1 MTDPAEHIV
10 RLREALRRRIGLP
23 LGGEIEDAIAQ
34 VTDVLEAA
42 QKEIDLL
49 RKPNSATIVLDS
61 YAAENKRLFDRAEK
75 AESALEAAQAR
86 IAQLKQMDREA
97 ATYVESVICMR
108 THFTGDEPYVGWKGL
123 GLALDE
129 TLDRHESALAQA
141 VRDEREA
148 CARIADNEATT
159 SKDVYTGSFR
169 CRSIAAAIRARSKG
183 EG

>member
-61 YAAENKRLFDRAEK
+61 YAAENQRLFDRAEK
-75 AESALEAAQAR
+75 AESALA
-86 IAQLKQMDREA
+86 
-97 ATYVESVICMR
+97 
-108 THFTGDEPYVGWKGL
+108 
-123 GLALDE
+123 
-129 TLDRHESALAQA
+129 
-141 VRDEREA
+141 DEREA
-148 CARIADNEATT
+148 CARIADQEALQQAA
-159 SKDVYTGSFR
+159 YTGSFR